1 MATGYA
7 SASENV
13 GENAK
18 LRGYLWKVLCY
29 SAWLWQET
37 DATST
42 ATSSPSAEMNEMSE
56 IASLPTKRVILLHV
70 PKTGGLG
77 VDKTLRACH
86 LLAVM
91 GVDASIPGHRQAIGG
106 HLLNRELKQHIV
118 TLKEG
123 DRSSADLTVGGTAPL
138 ASLVE
143 FLIRPEFTV
152 EHFYVGNVYNRT
164 QRVHHFAVKPE
175 LLNRGLIQKEH
186 LLPTD
191 YVRFENLEADYDAF
205 CKKYGFAN
213 ALALRLVNTNPVLQ
227 QYERVGSFGE
237 KVADLAGNISAAAA
251 AVSSPPGAA
260 LSPEADAFLSG
271 RVLPL
276 ALEELERRKQKKL
289 RKLDQQRR
297 KKLHQ
302 VKTRYSVRLRRVME
316 RLFADELRLF
326 GYSYQGWL
334 DRETE
339 RARIRFQLRTR
350 ELEDLYGTA
359 ANLDTK
365 SWKNAA
371 QLVAGSSEIDSPPQ
385 ELAPALAHR
394 LLEQAEVLRW
404 KWRRGSYYMHSLDI
418 VDVETKSGYGQW
430 LRQSRIQNLTT
441 LDPPARSWMTTDM
454 FVHPRLDKYVQ
465 KSVEEVHRKDERH
478 GRGKIAYQGSAFG

>member
-1 MATGYA
+1 MHFSPLTSDRMWSIYNFPFTLE
-7 SASENV
+7 SEDHPFW
-13 GENAK
+13 
-18 LRGYLWKVLCY
+18 RP
-29 SAWLWQET
+29 
-37 DATST
+37 
-42 ATSSPSAEMNEMSE
+42 PSLSFPDFVFRFA
-56 IASLPTKRVILLHV
+56 A
-70 PKTGGLG
+70 
-77 VDKTLRACH
+77 DY
-86 LLAVM
+86 
-91 GVDASIPGHRQAIGG
+91 Q
-106 HLLNRELKQHIV
+106 
-118 TLKEG
+118 
-123 DRSSADLTVGGTAPL
+123 DLTVGGTAPL
-138 ASLVE
+138 ANLVE

-237 KVADLAGNISAAAA
+237 KVADLGSKNGSTFTEAIVKGNTTSPTQRPDNMLLSETTNGSAGNISAAAA

-276 ALEELERRKQKKL
+276 ALQELERRKQKKL

-326 GYSYQGWL
+326 DYSYQGWL

-371 QLVAGSSEIDSPPQ
+371 ELVVGTSEIDSPP
-385 ELAPALAHR
+385 EVLAPALAHR

-430 LRQSRIQNLTT
+430 LRQSRIQNLTS
-441 LDPPARSWMTTDM
+441 LEPPARSWMTTDM

-465 KSVEEVHRKDERH
+465 KSVEEVHRKDEMH
-478 GRGKIAYQGSAFG
+478 GKGKIVYEGSAFG